1 LASSKISALVKK
13 IECYVESGV
22 PSETVDWR
30 MLALLSI
37 DVCLI

>member
-13 IECYVESGV
+13 IAYYVESGV
-22 PSETVDWR
+22 PSETVDGK

-37 DVCLI
+37 DICLT

>member
-1 LASSKISALVKK
+1 LASSKISALLKK
-13 IECYVESGV
+13 ECYVESGV
-22 PSETVDWR
+22 PSETVDGR